1 MPTLRWIMVLAT
13 LMLAGFAFAACG
25 GDGDNATATQPAGG
39 SEDNDTPE
47 PEDDATQVDDGDDG
61 DGPGADEVRE
71 AARKFADATFQADY
85 TLTSPPGESFG
96 SGTMTLYKEGRDKFR
111 FDLTTTQEGQE
122 IEIIFIEAG
131 DTSGFCLKNAGE
143 FGALF
148 GIEDGE
154 GEDGEGVCFDEDPT
168 GGEGLGDFSAE
179 LDDLANEDLEVLE
192 TSEREI
198 AGQDGKCF
206 KTEDDTGE
214 VSDVCVSGDG
224 VLLYVADAAGTTFE
238 ATSVSDDV
246 SDSDFD
252 LPYEVRELP
261 GLGEEAP

>member
-1 MPTLRWIMVLAT
+1 MPKVRWIVVLAAV
-13 LMLAGFAFAACG
+13 LVAGFAFAACG
-25 GDGDNATATQPAGG
+25 DSGNDDATATQPADGN
-39 SEDNDTPE
+39 EDRDTPA
-47 PEDDATQVDDGDDG
+47 PEDDATPVDDGNDG
-61 DGPGADEVRE
+61 DGPGADEVRA

-96 SGTMTLYKEGRDKFR
+96 SGTMTLYKDGRDKFR

-131 DTSGFCLKNAGE
+131 DSSGFCLKNAGE

-148 GIEDGE
+148 GV
-154 GEDGEGVCFDEDPT
+154 EDGEGVCFDEDPT

-179 LDDLANEDLEVLE
+179 LDKLASEDLKVLE

-198 AGQDGKCF
+198 AGQDAKCF
-206 KTEDDTGE
+206 KTEDEAGE

-224 VLLYVADAAGTTFE
+224 VLLYVADESGTTFE
-238 ATSVSDDV
+238 ATNVSDDV
-246 SDSDFD
+246 SDSDFE
-252 LPYEVRELP
+252 LPYEVREMP
-261 GLGEEAP
+261 AFGE

>member
-1 MPTLRWIMVLAT
+1 MPKVRWIVVLAAV
-13 LMLAGFAFAACG
+13 MFGSFAFFACG
-25 GDGDNATATQPAGG
+25 GDDDSGNGDATATQPAGG
-39 SEDNDTPE
+39 RDDTDTPE
-47 PEDDATQVDDGDDG
+47 PEGDATQADGG
-61 DGPGADEVRE
+61 DAPGADEVRA

-96 SGTMTLYKEGRDKFR
+96 SGTMRLYKEGRDKFR

-168 GGEGLGDFSAE
+168 GGAGLGDFSAE
-179 LDDLANEDLEVLE
+179 LDNLANEDLTVLE

-198 AGQDGKCF
+198 AGEAGKCF
-206 KTEDDTGE
+206 KTEDEAGE
-214 VSDVCVSGDG
+214 VTDVCVSDDG
-224 VLLYVADAAGTTFE
+224 VLLFTADASGTTFE

-261 GLGEEAP
+261 ALGE